1 MKLVRDLIPQIIR
14 ESGKDCKWRTAY
26 GEDEHIVFLRAKM
39 DEEVA
44 EFIENPCYEEAA
56 DMIEVIKAFCHLN
69 ELEWEV
75 VLGAAERKE
84 EERGGFT
91 GGVILEE
98 VL

>member
-1 MKLVRDLIPQIIR
+1 MKLVRDLIPEIIR
-14 ESGKDCKWRTAY
+14 ESGGDCRCREVY

-39 DEEVA
+39 NEEVA

-56 DMIEVIKAFCHLN
+56 DMIEVIKSFCHLN
-69 ELEWEV
+69 KLEWEV
-75 VLGAAERKE
+75 ALGTAERKE

>member
-1 MKLVRDLIPQIIR
+1 MLDLIPEIIR
-14 ESGKDCKWRTAY
+14 ESGSDCRWRKVY

-39 DEEVA
+39 NEEMS
-44 EFIENPCYEEAA
+44 EFVENPCYEEAA
-56 DMIEVIKAFCHLN
+56 DIVEVIKSFCHLN
-69 ELEWEV
+69 SLEWEA
-75 VLGAAERKE
+75 VLGAAERKQ